1 MKQSGE
7 QGLTSLVMPQK
18 QQGKKGAAAG
28 RVLVQ
33 VLASSD
39 ASEEP
44 AAVAA
49 AAAEEDQVPHVAE
62 AAGAQPGQDC
72 EAGFIMQEVASTRI
86 SANKGGSC

>member
-49 AAAEEDQVPHVAE
+49 AAEEDQVPHAAE
-62 AAGAQPGQDC
+62 AAGARPGQRC
-72 EAGFIMQEVASTRI
+72 EAGFIMQEVAGTRI
-86 SANKGGSC
+86 SGNKGGSC